1 MAGCFGW
8 RPRVVRRHKLENATA
23 AGCGRKP
30 EPRSQ
35 HGLALIAVL
44 WLVAALSLVVTGVV
58 KASRKQIAV
67 TAEGRQI
74 VVADAAARGAM
85 TMVLQRLQTMVPPP
99 ARMQVVTV
107 NFAGMSIEVRLI
119 PMNGFINLN
128 KAPAPL
134 LAKLFRVAAG
144 VSPDLA
150 QSLAQLIVDA
160 REAKDGKGVAV
171 GIDAPE
177 DLLQLPGFDYE
188 LYAKIKSLVVA
199 GSFGSGRV
207 NANAAPL
214 EVLRVLADGN
224 ASIAEQIDRS
234 RMTQS
239 DGVDLTRLSADDLD
253 PSTINRYLLT
263 ARVPLADGRWLLSS
277 RGVDASVSL
286 RSVLPWRILSSSRVV
301 EQPAPSS

>member
-1 MAGCFGW
+1 M
-8 RPRVVRRHKLENATA
+8 
-23 AGCGRKP
+23 
-30 EPRSQ
+30 
-35 HGLALIAVL
+35 